1 MMERPKM
8 EIAKLIVSFLTP
20 LTIALVGLLVQRTLA
35 AQSRTWKVE
44 DRLADKRVEIY
55 EKIGVDLNRIY
66 CYVMDVGDFKD
77 EIPDEIIAA
86 KRNVDRNMF
95 IYQAIWPE
103 ETFKCFQEY
112 IDSAFLHS
120 KGERGSDAKIR
131 AQVPEKKAAREN
143 RGKKWPAAWDE
154 RFTGERDA
162 SHKTKYAQLMKL
174 ISRDLIYTAHNGEGR
189 S

>member
-1 MMERPKM
+1 MEL
-8 EIAKLIVSFLTP
+8 AKLIASFLTP
-20 LTIALVGLLVQRTLA
+20 LAIAFVGLLVQRTLA

-77 EIPDEIIAA
+77 EIPDKIIDA

-120 KGERGSDAKIR
+120 RGERGDDAMIR
-131 AQVPEKKAAREN
+131 ATVLEKKAAREK
-143 RGKKWPAAWDE
+143 RHKQWPDAWNE
-154 RFTGERDA
+154 RFTGERDT
-162 SHKTKYAQLMKL
+162 SHKTKYAELMKL
-174 ISRDLIYTAHNGEGR
+174 ISRDLIYTAHNGDGR